1 MEGERDESRGEE
13 EAIGVTPRMES
24 QVDPRVIGPLHRSTL
39 NDDAKADRVK
49 EDENEGGRGHSIMDA
64 FVA

>member
-24 QVDPRVIGPLHRSTL
+24 QVDPRVIGPLHSAPTP
-39 NDDAKADRVK
+39 NANGDDARADGSDLAETRMRVA
-49 EDENEGGRGHSIMDA
+49 IQ
-64 FVA
+64 